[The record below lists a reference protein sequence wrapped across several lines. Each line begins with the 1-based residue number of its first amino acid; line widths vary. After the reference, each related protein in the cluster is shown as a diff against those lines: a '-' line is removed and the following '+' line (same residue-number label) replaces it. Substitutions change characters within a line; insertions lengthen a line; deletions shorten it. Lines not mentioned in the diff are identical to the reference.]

1 MNEPLIHYIK
11 DQIHRNRCVVILCVG
26 RVGTGKSW
34 SCLKLAS
41 VLDPSFDVNR
51 VVFNLKDLL
60 NLVHN
65 GEVGK
70 GEVIVF
76 DEAGI
81 SVSNRNS
88 YMNMFNKAM
97 SHLLQTWRHR
107 NHILFITVPS
117 ISFIDKGIRSMFDM
131 MIETTQVI
139 KSRNVVQCDLK
150 MIQHN
155 YQIGKTYY
163 YNARMDDGTQML
175 LEVGKPNIKLI
186 NRYEKK
192 KTEFTTGLYEEL
204 MTELTPQQVDSK
216 EVDKIGTCAKCGT
229 KGDFSRIKKKWACRR
244 CPYRWENEDT

>member
-11 DQIHRNRCVVILCVG
+11 DQISRNRNVCILVVG

-41 VLDPSFDVNR
+41 VLDPSFNMER
-51 VVFNLKDLL
+51 IVFNLTDLL
-60 NLVHN
+60 ELVHK
-65 GEVGK
+65 GKVGK
-70 GEVIVF
+70 GEVIIF

-88 YMNMFNKAM
+88 YMNQFNKAM

-107 NHILFITVPS
+107 NHILFISVPS
-117 ISFIDKGIRSMFDM
+117 IAFIDKGIRSMFDL
-131 MIETTQVI
+131 MIETTRVVRKRQ
-139 KSRNVVQCDLK
+139 VVQCDVK

-163 YNARMDDGTQML
+163 YNARMEDGTTML
-175 LEVGKPNIKLI
+175 LEIGKPNTKLI

-192 KTEFTTGLYEEL
+192 KTEFTTDLYEKL
-204 MTELTPQQVDSK
+204 MVELTPKQEFDTT
-216 EVDKIGTCAKCGT
+216 EIDKVGICNKCGT
-229 KGDFSRIKKKWACRR
+229 KGDFKRTIKKWACRR
-244 CPYRWENEDT
+244 CPNVWQK

>member
-1 MNEPLIHYIK
+1 MNEPLIHHIK
-11 DQIHRNRCVVILCVG
+11 DRIKRNNTFVGLIVG
-26 RVGTGKSW
+26 RVGTGKSYT
-34 SCLKLAS
+34 SIKLAS
-41 VLDPSFDVNR
+41 VLDPSFNMER

-60 NLVHN
+60 ELVHS
-65 GEVGK
+65 GKVGK

-88 YMNMFNKAM
+88 YMNIFNKAM

-107 NHILFITVPS
+107 NHILFVTVPS
-117 ISFIDKGIRSMFDM
+117 ISFVDKGIRSMFDV

-163 YNARMDDGTQML
+163 YNARMEDGTNML
-175 LEVGKPNIKLI
+175 LEIGKPDIKLV

-192 KTEFTTGLYEEL
+192 KTEFTTDLYEKL
-204 MTELTPQQVDSK
+204 MIDLTPQEVDSQ

-229 KGDFSRIKKKWACRR
+229 KGDYSRIQKKWACRR
-244 CPYRWENEDT
+244 CPHRWEHKE

>member
-11 DQIHRNRCVVILCVG
+11 KQIKSNRNFVALVVG

-41 VLDPSFDVNR
+41 VLDPSFTEER
-51 VVFNLKDLL
+51 VIFNLPDLL
-60 NLVHN
+60 DIVHN
-65 GEVGK
+65 GKVGK
-70 GEVIVF
+70 GEVIIF

-117 ISFIDKGIRSMFDM
+117 ISFIDKGIRSMFDV
-131 MIETTQVI
+131 MIETTNVV
-139 KSRNVVQCDLK
+139 KRRNVVQCDLK

-163 YNARMDDGTQML
+163 YNARMGDGTTML
-175 LEVGKPNIKLI
+175 LEIGKPDIKLI
-186 NRYEKK
+186 RKYEKK
-192 KTEFTTGLYEEL
+192 KTEFTSGLYEEL
-204 MTELTPQQVDSK
+204 MTELTPMEVDTK
-216 EVDKIGTCAKCGT
+216 EVDKIGSCAKCGT
-229 KGDFSRIKKKWACRR
+229 KGDWKARLKKWACRR
-244 CPYRWENEDT
+244 CPNQWEHENT